1 MSALSTGVS
10 GLLAFQR
17 AIEVHSRNIANVNT
31 DGHVREDVQLVS
43 RGGGNL
49 LSGGLAGGVNV
60 GRVRREVNEFLLGQ
74 ARTAGAAASRAE
86 SYAQKLAQINGV
98 ISTAGTGFD
107 ETLQSLRTAF
117 EGVATEPTSRQARET
132 WYSQLQ
138 AAVARF
144 QDIDSR
150 LKAFDLEIDGRIE
163 LEMNEVNRL
172 SEQIARVNSQVI
184 AATTMRGSPPA
195 DLLDARDRALDE
207 LASITGIQVIQ
218 TESNG
223 IEVKTQRGVSLVRGG
238 DAAQLAFVNDEFDRS
253 RGQVMLT
260 GVNGARASIDLVGGS
275 LGGLTEVRRQVLDPT
290 RDEVGRIV
298 LALAE
303 VLNQQNAAGDTTTG
317 LPGGD
322 LLGVQGPRVLA
333 RESNLGTAQMAVVAT
348 RIGELT
354 GGEYLLERQAGQWV
368 ARDARSGVTL
378 TVTGT
383 GTNDDPLR
391 VGGVDLVFEPATV
404 ADRDQYLVRPT
415 RDAIDGLQ
423 VLAANGNALAA
434 ASRGS
439 GPGNN
444 VNGLALAEAFARGEL
459 DGGALSLSDA
469 AVALKTRVGSASQNA
484 ASNSELQRLT
494 ANDVNAQR
502 ASAFGVS
509 LDEEA
514 AQLIRFQQSYQAA
527 AQIIRIS
534 NEIFDTL
541 IGVAR

>member
-31 DGHVREDVQLVS
+31 EGHVREDVQLVS

-74 ARTAGAAASRAE
+74 ARTANSAASRAE
-86 SYAQKLAQINGV
+86 SYADKLAKINGV
-98 ISTAGTGFD
+98 ISTTGTGFD

-132 WYSQLQ
+132 WYAQLE

-144 QDIDSR
+144 QDIDNR

-163 LEMNEVNRL
+163 LEMNEINRL
-172 SEQIARVNSQVI
+172 AEQIAQVNSQVI
-184 AATTMRGSPPA
+184 AATTLRGSPPA

-207 LASITGIQVIQ
+207 LSSITGIQVVQ
-218 TESNG
+218 SESNG

-253 RGQVMLT
+253 RGQVVLR
-260 GVNGARASIDLVGGS
+260 GVNGANASIELVGGS
-275 LGGLTEVRRQVLDPT
+275 LGGLTDARRQVLDPT

-333 RESNLGTAQMAVVAT
+333 RESNLGTAQIAVVAT

-354 GGEYLLERQAGQWV
+354 GGEYLLERQGGQWV

-378 TVTGT
+378 SVTGT

-391 VGGVDLVFEPATV
+391 VGGIDLVFDPTLV

-434 ASRGS
+434 AARGA

-444 VNGLALAEAFARGEL
+444 INGLALAEAFSRGEL
-459 DGGALSLSDA
+459 DRGGLSFSDA
-469 AVALKTRVGSASQNA
+469 AIALKTRVGSAAQSA
-484 ASNSELQRLT
+484 ESNGELQRLT
-494 ANDVNAQR
+494 ANDVSAQR
-502 ASAFGVS
+502 ASSFGVS

-527 AQIIRIS
+527 AQIIRVS
-534 NEIFDTL
+534 NELFDTL

>member
-31 DGHVREDVQLVS
+31 EGHVREDVQLVS

-74 ARTAGAAASRAE
+74 ARTANSAASRAE
-86 SYAQKLAQINGV
+86 SYAQKLAKINSV

-107 ETLQSLRTAF
+107 ETLQGLRTAF

-132 WYSQLQ
+132 WYSQLE

-144 QDIDSR
+144 QDIDNR
-150 LKAFDLEIDGRIE
+150 LKAFDLEIDGQIE
-163 LEMNEVNRL
+163 LQMGEINRL
-172 SEQIARVNSQVI
+172 AEQIATVNSQI
-184 AATTMRGSPPA
+184 MSATTLRGSPPS

-207 LASITGIQVIQ
+207 LASITGIQVSQ
-218 TESNG
+218 TENNG
-223 IEVKTQRGVSLVRGG
+223 IEVKTQRGVALVRGG
-238 DAAQLAFVNDEFDRS
+238 DATRLAFVSDEFDRS
-253 RGQVMLT
+253 RGQVVLT
-260 GVNGARASIDLVGGS
+260 GVNGATASIELVGGS
-275 LGGLTEVRRQVLDPT
+275 LGGLTEARRQVLDPT

-303 VLNQQNAAGDTTTG
+303 VLNQQNAAGDTTAG
-317 LPGGD
+317 VPGGD

-333 RESNLGTAQMAVVAT
+333 RESNVGTARMSVVGT

-354 GGEYLLERQAGQWV
+354 GGEYLLERREGAWI
-368 ARDARSGVTL
+368 ARDTRSGSAL
-378 TVTGT
+378 AITGV
-383 GTNDDPLR
+383 GTNEDPLR
-391 VGGVDLVFEPATV
+391 VGGLDLVFDPTQV

-423 VLAANGNALAA
+423 VLVTNGNALAA
-434 ASRGS
+434 ASRGA

-459 DGGALSLSDA
+459 DGGSLSFSDA
-469 AVALKTRVGSASQNA
+469 AVALKTRVGSATQSA
-484 ASNSELQRLT
+484 DSNSELQRLT

-527 AQIIRIS
+527 AQIIRVS